1 MPEQGHKQGP
11 SLVGILN
18 TTRDSFS
25 DGGEFLEP
33 TAAIEQA
40 RRLVAAG
47 ADIVELG
54 PASSHPD
61 SEAVSAEE
69 EIARLAPVVA
79 TLGDENIPFGVDSFQ
94 SETQRWSIAHGARM
108 LNDIEGFNDK
118 AMWHE
123 LAASDCEL
131 VVMHSIQK
139 QGPATRESA
148 GPEPMMDRVLA
159 FFEDRL
165 GALERAGIA
174 RSRMIADPGMG
185 FFLGVDPAP
194 SIEVLQGLARL
205 RREVRCRVLVSVSR
219 KSFLGAI
226 CAESETGAPR
236 EVAARLPASLAAEL
250 YAARQGVD
258 MIRTHDL
265 QGLADALRTSLRL
278 EGEGFF
284 V

>member
-61 SEAVSAEE
+61 SEAVSADE

-79 TLGDENIPFGVDSFQ
+79 TLSDEKIPFGVDSFQ
-94 SETQRWSIAHGARM
+94 SETQRWSIAHGAQM
-108 LNDIEGFNDK
+108 LNDIEGFNDE
-118 AMWHE
+118 ALWHE

-185 FFLGVDPAP
+185 FFLGVDPGP
-194 SIEVLQGLARL
+194 SVEVLQGLARL

-226 CAESETGAPR
+226 CAAPETGAPR
-236 EVAARLPASLAAEL
+236 EVAARLPATLAAEL

-258 MIRTHDL
+258 MIRTHDP
-265 QGLADALRTSLRL
+265 QGLADALGTSLRL